1 MVDETGIKEAI
12 LLNEKTFRV
21 LEYDQVLARLSTYTA
36 SELGKELARALRP
49 SLNQE
54 EIKGWQAETTE
65 ARRLW
70 QSGERIPLG
79 GIFNLK
85 HVLKNAEIGRILSPE
100 ELVAVADTFRAGR
113 LLKDYFRGEQQ
124 QNAPTLAQ
132 MATGLTAFPQV
143 EQAIERAIEPEGT
156 VKDQASPQLYKLR
169 TQIRTLQ
176 NRVRDKLEAIVHGA
190 NTQKYLQENLITL
203 RNGRYVL
210 PVKQE
215 YRQDIPGIVHDQ
227 SSSRATLFVEPV
239 AIVELNNQLRQVEA
253 EEEKEVARI
262 LAALSA
268 LVGGVAAPALTNLQ
282 ILARLDLAFAKGRYS
297 LELGGSEPLI
307 NARGYIRLLEARH
320 PLLTGEVVPVDLEL
334 GKDFHTLVIT
344 GPNTGGK
351 TVSLKTA
358 GLLSLMAQSGLH
370 LPAASGSE
378 ASVFAG
384 IYCDIGDEQS
394 IEQSLST
401 FSSHMTNI
409 VSILKKASD
418 ETSLVL
424 LDELGAGTDP
434 AEGAT
439 LAIALLSE
447 FHHRRVRT
455 IATTHYGDL
464 KVFAYNTPG
473 VQNASVEFNP
483 QTLSPTFRL
492 LIGLPG
498 RSNAFAIAA
507 RLGLDR
513 EIIEQARK
521 LLTPGER
528 KVEDLIGEM
537 VNERRLLEQERRD
550 ASALRRR
557 VQSEEQ
563 ELNAELT
570 KLKARRDQL
579 LKEAREEARVLV
591 RETRRQ
597 MENLLRELQ
606 ETSAPAERSKLVNIA
621 REELKGKLE
630 ELEESTP
637 PLEEYHGELEVGM
650 RVKLVALGQEGEII
664 DLNQDSALVQAG
676 PLRIWVERGKLAPL
690 APQKTPE
697 RQGTESGG
705 VKVAQLSQ
713 EKAKRISAELDLRGL
728 TVEEALQLTDKYL
741 DEALLVGLP
750 WVRLIHGKGTGAL
763 RTAIND
769 YVRKHPR
776 VKKHRWGESNE
787 GGMGVTVVE
796 LER

>member
-1 MVDETGIKEAI
+1 M

-21 LEYDQVLARLSTYTA
+21 LEYNHIHTRLSTYTA
-36 SELGKELARALRP
+36 RELGKELALGLRP
-49 SLNQE
+49 STNQE
-54 EIKGWQAETTE
+54 EIKRWQAETTE

-85 HVLKNAEIGRILSPE
+85 QVLRNAELGRALSPE
-100 ELVAVADTFRAGR
+100 ELVAVAATLRAGR
-113 LLKDYFRGEQQ
+113 LLKDYFQGEQQ
-124 QNAPTLAQ
+124 ANAPTLAE
-132 MATGLTAFPQV
+132 MAAGLTAFPQV
-143 EQAIERAIEPEGT
+143 EQEIERAITPEGM

-169 TQIRTLQ
+169 TQLKTLQ
-176 NRVRDKLEAIVHGA
+176 NRVRDKLEAIVQGA
-190 NTQKYLQENLITL
+190 STRKYLQENLITL

-215 YRQDIPGIVHDQ
+215 YRQELPGIVHDQ
-227 SSSRATLFVEPV
+227 SASGATLFVEPV
-239 AIVELNNQLRQVEA
+239 AIVELNNKLRQVEV
-253 EEEKEVARI
+253 EEEKEIARI
-262 LAALSA
+262 LAVLSA
-268 LVGGVAAPALTNLQ
+268 LVGEAAGPALANLQ

-297 LELGGSEPLI
+297 IELRGSEPLL
-307 NARGYIRLLEARH
+307 NDRGYLRFLAARH
-320 PLLTGEVVPVDLEL
+320 PLLTGDVVPIDLEL
-334 GKDFHTLVIT
+334 GEDFHTLVIT

-378 ASVFAG
+378 AAVFTG
-384 IYCDIGDEQS
+384 IFCDIGDEQS

-409 VSILKKASD
+409 VSILEEASD
-418 ETSLVL
+418 ERHLVL

-439 LAIALLSE
+439 LAIALLNE
-447 FHHRRVRT
+447 FHRRGVRT

-473 VQNASVEFNP
+473 VQNASVEFDP
-483 QTLSPTFRL
+483 ETLAPTFRL

-507 RLGLDR
+507 RLGLDQK
-513 EIIEQARK
+513 IIAHARQ
-521 LLTPGER
+521 LLSPDER

-550 ASALRRR
+550 ASALRQR
-557 VQSEEQ
+557 VQREEQ
-563 ELNAELT
+563 ELKAELT
-570 KLKARRDQL
+570 RLKARREQL
-579 LKEAREEARVLV
+579 MKEAREEARALV
-591 RETRRQ
+591 RETRRK

-606 ETSAPAERSKLVNIA
+606 ETAHSSERSKLVNLA
-621 REELKGKLE
+621 REELQEKLE
-630 ELEESTP
+630 ELAEPSP
-637 PLEEYHGELEVGM
+637 QVEEYHGELAVGM
-650 RVKLVALGQEGEII
+650 RVKLLALGQEGEII
-664 DLNQDSALVQAG
+664 DLNEDAALVQAG

-690 APQKTPE
+690 APQKRPE
-697 RQGTESGG
+697 KTGAVAG
-705 VKVAQLSQ
+705 VKMAGLSQ
-713 EKAKRISAELDLRGL
+713 EKAKNISSELDLRGL
-728 TVEEALQLTDKYL
+728 TVDEALQITDKYL

>member
-1 MVDETGIKEAI
+1 M
-12 LLNEKTFRV
+12 NEKTFRV
-21 LEYDQVLARLSTYTA
+21 LEFDQVLTRLSTYTA
-36 SELGKELARALRP
+36 SELGKELALGLRP
-49 SLNQE
+49 SVNLE
-54 EIKGWQAETTE
+54 EIKRWQAETTE
-65 ARRLW
+65 ARCLW
-70 QSGERIPLG
+70 QTGERIPLG

-85 HVLKNAEIGRILSPE
+85 QVFRNAELGRVLSPE
-100 ELVAVADTFRAGR
+100 ELLAVAATLRAGR
-113 LLKDYFRGEQQ
+113 LFKEFFRGEQQ
-124 QNAPTLAQ
+124 KDAPTLAEL
-132 MATGLTAFPQV
+132 AAGLTAFPRV
-143 EQAIERAIEPEGT
+143 EQEIERAIAPEGMI
-156 VKDQASPQLYKLR
+156 KDEASPELNRLR
-169 TQIRTLQ
+169 TQLKTLQ
-176 NRVRDKLEAIVHGA
+176 NRIRDKLEALVQGA
-190 NTQKYLQENLITL
+190 NTRKYLQENLITL

-215 YRQDIPGIVHDQ
+215 YRQEIPGIVHDQ
-227 SSSRATLFVEPV
+227 SASGATLFVEPMAV
-239 AIVELNNQLRQVEA
+239 VELNNKLRQVEA
-253 EEEKEVARI
+253 EEEKEIARI

-268 LVGGVAAPALTNLQ
+268 LVGEVAGPALVNLQ

-297 LELGGSEPLI
+297 LELGGSEPLL
-307 NARGYIRLLEARH
+307 NDQGYLRFISARH
-320 PLLTGEVVPVDLEL
+320 PLLTGDVVPIDLEL

-378 ASVFAG
+378 AGVFAG

-409 VSILKKASD
+409 VSILEKARD
-418 ETSLVL
+418 ERHLVL

-447 FHHRRVRT
+447 FHRRGVRT

-464 KVFAYNTPG
+464 KIFAYNTPG
-473 VQNASVEFNP
+473 VQNASVEFDP
-483 QTLSPTFRL
+483 ETLVPAYRL

-498 RSNAFAIAA
+498 RSNAFAIAS
-507 RLGLDR
+507 RLGLDQK
-513 EIIEQARK
+513 IIAHARQ
-521 LLTPGER
+521 LLSSEER

-550 ASALRRR
+550 ASALRQR
-557 VQSEEQ
+557 VQKEEE
-563 ELNAELT
+563 ELKAELT
-570 KLKARRDQL
+570 RLKARREQL
-579 LKEAREEARVLV
+579 MKEAREEARALV
-591 RETRRQ
+591 RETRRK

-606 ETSAPAERSKLVNIA
+606 ETDNSAERSKLVNVA
-621 REELKGKLE
+621 RGELQAKLD
-630 ELEESTP
+630 ELTETP
-637 PLEEYHGELEVGM
+637 PPVEEYHGELAVGM
-650 RVKLVALGQEGEII
+650 RVKLLALGQEGEIV
-664 DLNQDSALVQAG
+664 DLNADAALVQAG

-690 APQKTPE
+690 APVKTPDKPAAE
-697 RQGTESGG
+697 AG
-705 VKVAQLSQ
+705 VKMAGLSQ
-713 EKAKRISAELDLRGL
+713 EKAKQISPELDLRGL

-776 VKKHRWGESNE
+776 VKKYRLGETNE
-787 GGMGVTVVE
+787 GGLGVTVVE